1 MSNMFELQSDS
12 DMNKKSLPQS
22 RFSFFEEEA
31 YLKGQ
36 APIKNLPKIE
46 R

>member
-12 DMNKKSLPQS
+12 DMNKKVFAPKQI
-22 RFSFFEEEA
+22 FFFEEEA